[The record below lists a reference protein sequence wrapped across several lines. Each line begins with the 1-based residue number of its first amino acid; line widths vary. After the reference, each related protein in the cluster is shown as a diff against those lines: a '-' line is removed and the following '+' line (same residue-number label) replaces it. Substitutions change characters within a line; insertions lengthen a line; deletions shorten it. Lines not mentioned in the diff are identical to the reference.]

1 MSLEATIEAK
11 IASKKVIVYS
21 KTYCPF
27 CSKAKKV
34 FDKYLKDGHGT
45 LKADEYEVIEIEND
59 PQCSA
64 IQDYM
69 KKKTGA
75 SSVPRVFINGNFIG
89 GGDDVV
95 RKDSSGEL
103 KSLLTA

>member
-1 MSLEATIEAK
+1 MSLESTIEAK

-21 KTYCPF
+21 KSYCPF
-27 CSKAKKV
+27 CAKAKKV
-34 FDKYLKDGHGT
+34 FEKYIADGT

-64 IQDYM
+64 IQEYM

-75 SSVPRVFINGNFIG
+75 SSVPRVFINGKFIG

-95 RKDSSGEL
+95 SKDSSGEL